1 MAEYEKLIY
10 TNSRGESLT
19 FSHQSITHVNITRDV
34 TGIADVANTLYT
46 SSSMNQ
52 NGETFLG
59 QKFDTRD
66 VVITGNIN
74 TTDKSRKL
82 DVRRAMQKVLN
93 PELAGVLTYQYGDF
107 IRVIDCRVS
116 DAPVFKHKSV
126 FTGFT
131 IHLMCTSPFWRED
144 AESKDDVASWIPC
157 LEFELEI
164 PEEDGIEFAYREP
177 NVIVDVYNDGDVE
190 TDMRIIFSATGTLV
204 NPMLLNVDTG
214 EFIKINAELVA
225 GDVVEINTKYGEKGA
240 TLTRAGETMNYFR
253 YIDVDSTF
261 MQLAIGDNVF
271 RYSAD
276 AGDDQLEVSIYHSDK
291 YLGV

>member
-1 MAEYEKLIY
+1 MAEFETLIY

-19 FSHQSITHVNITRDV
+19 FSHKSITHVNITRDV

-66 VVITGNIN
+66 IVITGNIN
-74 TTDKSRKL
+74 TTDKARKL
-82 DVRRAMQKVLN
+82 DVRRTMQKVLN
-93 PELAGVLTYQYGDF
+93 PELAGVLTYKYGDF
-107 IRVIDCRVS
+107 TRVIDCRVS

-131 IHLMCTSPFWRED
+131 VNLKCTSPFWRED
-144 AESKDDVASWIPC
+144 AESKDDVASWISC

-164 PEEDGIEFAYREP
+164 PEDEGIEFAYREP
-177 NVIVDVYNDGDVE
+177 NVIVDVYNDGDVD
-190 TDMRIIFSATGTLV
+190 TDMRIVFSATGTLV
-204 NPMLLNVDTG
+204 NPMLLNLDTG
-214 EFIKINAELVA
+214 EFIKINAQLEA

-240 TLTRAGETMNYFR
+240 TLTRAGVTTNYFR